1 MVSGEG
7 LVMVNSIILFPFRFD
22 GSIVPDLEDLASTLG
37 ILDQSGQP
45 FAFGIPRSRRPTP
58 LVPRFHLDPLEAGQV
73 LSAARGFLA
82 LYTVTNTPSA
92 LVY

>member
-1 MVSGEG
+1 MEW
-7 LVMVNSIILFPFRFD
+7 
-22 GSIVPDLEDLASTLG
+22 IVPEPEDLART
-37 ILDQSGQP
+37 IWKVDQSGQP